1 MVTQLF
7 ALPPLTG
14 APAGLTILRVNV
26 TRISSGPRV
35 LSLYEGFFSGGAR
48 ILHTSV
54 VRALDATTSQRHAVL
69 SLTNRSHREFTSQ
82 ALENDTSYRR
92 LTAAG
97 IAIQALDRG
106 SDQPLSSNH
115 LAMLQRA
122 VAQSDVIVSLKEQPL
137 AALRQVGTRG
147 RPLFTCLH
155 RSDPEHQGAALDALV
170 GLHEQGLLTAAICCA
185 ASTQAAYHAATGIPL
200 EKLPVVPNGVDLF
213 KFRPIADL
221 RQRVRRRL
229 GAADSAPVIVMAA
242 RFDEMK
248 NVPLFVRSA
257 AVFVRDY
264 PDAHLVLCGAGMSPD
279 NPHLVSLLESELG
292 HWSGRHSQVRPLG
305 IQSSM
310 AQYYNAADLVALTS
324 SFGEAAPL
332 CLLEGMACGAV
343 PVTTDVGDAAT
354 MVGDPRLV
362 AAPDP
367 EVIAEAW
374 AGAFEQREEH
384 AERILR
390 HRQRLSEQRC
400 FDAYTSLITTA
411 YAGARRSLA
420 VAG

>member
-1 MVTQLF
+1 MSVAHLV
-7 ALPPLTG
+7 P
-14 APAGLTILRVNV
+14 
-26 TRISSGPRV
+26 GPRV

-48 ILHTSV
+48 IQHTSV

-69 SLTNRSHREFTSQ
+69 SLTNRSQREFTSQ
-82 ALENDTSYRR
+82 ALVNDTSYRR

-97 IAIQALDRG
+97 IAVQALDRG
-106 SDQPLSSNH
+106 SEQPLTLGH
-115 LAMLQRA
+115 LAFVQRA
-122 VAQSDVIVSLKEQPL
+122 LAQTDVVVSLKEQPL
-137 AALRQVGTRG
+137 AALAQVGTRG

-155 RSDPEHQGAALDALV
+155 RSDPEHQGAALESLV
-170 GLHEQGLLTAAICCA
+170 SLYDDGLLTAAICCA
-185 ASTQAAYHAATGIPL
+185 TSTQAAYHAATGIPL

-221 RQRVRRRL
+221 RRRVRREL

-242 RFDEMK
+242 RFDQMK

-279 NPHLVSLLESELG
+279 NPQLVALLDAELRS
-292 HWSGRHSQVRPLG
+292 WTGRGSQVHALG

-310 AQYYNAADLVALTS
+310 PKFYNAADLVALTS
-324 SFGEAAPL
+324 SYGEAAPL

-343 PVTTDVGDAAT
+343 PVTTDVGDAAA

-362 AAPDP
+362 ALPDP
-367 EVIAEAW
+367 ESIAEAW
-374 AGAFEQREEH
+374 AAAFEQREEH

-390 HRQRLSEQRC
+390 YRQRLNEQRC
-400 FDAYTSLITTA
+400 FDAYTALITSA
-411 YAGARRSLA
+411 YSAYSESRRTYAAAG
-420 VAG
+420 

>member
-1 MVTQLF
+1 MSVAHLV
-7 ALPPLTG
+7 P
-14 APAGLTILRVNV
+14 
-26 TRISSGPRV
+26 GPRV

-82 ALENDTSYRR
+82 ALVNDTSYRR

-97 IAIQALDRG
+97 IAVQALDRG
-106 SDQPLSSNH
+106 SEQPLTLGH
-115 LAMLQRA
+115 LAFVHRA
-122 VAQSDVIVSLKEQPL
+122 VAQTDVIVSLKEQPL
-137 AALRQVGTRG
+137 AALAQVGTRG

-155 RSDPEHQGAALDALV
+155 RSDPEHQGAALESLV
-170 GLHEQGLLTAAICCA
+170 SLYDDGLLTAAICCA
-185 ASTQAAYHAATGIPL
+185 TSTQAAYHRATGIPL
-200 EKLPVVPNGVDLF
+200 EKLPVIPNGVDLF
-213 KFRPIADL
+213 KFRPVATL
-221 RQRVRRRL
+221 RQRVRREF

-257 AVFVRDY
+257 AAFVRDY
-264 PDAHLVLCGAGMSPD
+264 PDAHLVLCGAGMSAD
-279 NPHLVSLLESELG
+279 NPRLVSLLDSELRS
-292 HWSGRHSQVRPLG
+292 WTGRRTLPVSQVHALG

-310 AQYYNAADLVALTS
+310 AQFYNAADLVALTS
-324 SFGEAAPL
+324 SYGEAAPL

-343 PVTTDVGDAAT
+343 PVTTDVGDAAA

-362 AAPDP
+362 ARPDP
-367 EVIAEAW
+367 ESIAEAW
-374 AGAFEQREEH
+374 AAAFEQREEH

-390 HRQRLSEQRC
+390 QRQRLSEQRC
-400 FDAYTSLITTA
+400 FDAYTALITSA
-411 YAGARRSLA
+411 YSSSHLSLA
-420 VAG
+420 AAG